1 MSRVIEENGRRSA
14 EKELWSDKK
23 RTIFGLPIS
32 FTKYTLTDT
41 RLINSVNPCHHP
53 LNH

>member
-23 RTIFGLPIS
+23 YLDFQFHLQNIHLQIRDLLLKADF
-32 FTKYTLTDT
+32 
-41 RLINSVNPCHHP
+41 
-53 LNH
+53 

>member
-14 EKELWSDKK
+14 EKELWSDKEK
-23 RTIFGLPIS
+23 KQYLDFQIS

-41 RLINSVNPCHHP
+41 ETYY
-53 LNH
+53 

>member
-32 FTKYTLTDT
+32 FTNIHLQIRDLLLKADF
-41 RLINSVNPCHHP
+41 
-53 LNH
+53 